1 VADSGPKRVLVLYEN
16 SSRGAAAIE
25 QAAEA
30 AVQAHA
36 SLTVVVVAVTE
47 REDAGCCDTRACYRN
62 GVVRELASADL
73 RRARSL
79 LGDGTAAEFTVV
91 TERSVLAGLA
101 LETERSRAD
110 MVVLPSSRGVH
121 PWFRSRRARRLQRRA
136 TGAVVV
142 ASGVGPNPP

>member
-1 VADSGPKRVLVLYEN
+1 VADSVAKRVLVLYES

-30 AVQAHA
+30 AAQAHA

-47 REDAGCCDTRACYRN
+47 REDAGCCDTRAGYWN

-79 LGDGTAAEFTVV
+79 LGDATGAEFTVV
-91 TERSVLAGLA
+91 TERSELAALA
-101 LETERSRAD
+101 LEIERSRAD
-110 MVVLPSSRGVH
+110 VVVVPSGRGVH

-142 ASGVGPNPP
+142 ASGVVPNPP

>member
-1 VADSGPKRVLVLYEN
+1 VADSVAKRVLVLYES

-30 AVQAHA
+30 AAQAHA

-47 REDAGCCDTRACYRN
+47 REDAGCCDTRAGYWN

-79 LGDGTAAEFTVV
+79 LGDATGAEFTVV
-91 TERSVLAGLA
+91 TERSELAALA
-101 LETERSRAD
+101 LEIERSRAD
-110 MVVLPSSRGVH
+110 VVVVPSGRGVH

-142 ASGVGPNPP
+142 ASGVVPTSL

>member
-1 VADSGPKRVLVLYEN
+1 VADSVAKRVLVLYES
-16 SSRGAAAIE
+16 SSRGAAASE

-30 AVQAHA
+30 AAQAHA

-47 REDAGCCDTRACYRN
+47 REDAGCCDTRAGYWN

-79 LGDGTAAEFTVV
+79 LGDATGAEFTVV
-91 TERSVLAGLA
+91 TERSELAALA
-101 LETERSRAD
+101 LEIERSRAD
-110 MVVLPSSRGVH
+110 VVVVPSGRGVH

-142 ASGVGPNPP
+142 ASGVVPNPP